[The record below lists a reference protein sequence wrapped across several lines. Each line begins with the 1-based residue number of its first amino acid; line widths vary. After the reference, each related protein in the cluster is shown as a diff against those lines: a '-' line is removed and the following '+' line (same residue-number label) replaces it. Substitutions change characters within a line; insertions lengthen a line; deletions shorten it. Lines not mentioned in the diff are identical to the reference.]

1 MLNNAKPSLTN
12 LPLLLLLLVGAQGG
26 RRRGRGVFLPQK
38 LSLKNRRSNSI
49 DGLNSLRTVSL
60 YQSTRS
66 GHSIVKLL
74 NQKGEFFLPN
84 LFGHGLTNAVKR
96 RLEKTTCTAM
106 HCDEELEIHS
116 N

>member
-26 RRRGRGVFLPQK
+26 RRRGRGGVPSPKTVTEKSTFEF
-38 LSLKNRRSNSI
+38 NRWLEFI
-49 DGLNSLRTVSL
+49 KGLFRYTSRL
-60 YQSTRS
+60 